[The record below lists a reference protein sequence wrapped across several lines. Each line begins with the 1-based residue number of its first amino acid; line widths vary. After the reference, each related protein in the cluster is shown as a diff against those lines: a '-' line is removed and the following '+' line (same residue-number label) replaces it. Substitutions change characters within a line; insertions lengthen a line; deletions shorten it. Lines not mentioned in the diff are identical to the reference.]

1 MRTEARS
8 RKTSYQKA
16 KKKAKYRKMRIM
28 KKILMVGGVLCVM
41 IGVIRIVERKIPVL
55 GMFVKN
61 PSAVLSEEAYP
72 KELLDMLSRN
82 PDLEDFVLH
91 YPEKS
96 GKVYAESIGEVEKGR
111 VPLLLQWD
119 ERWGYGIYGDGCVAV
134 NGCAPTALSMVVA
147 GLTGEN
153 TVTPY
158 TIAEYAQENGY
169 YVDGV
174 GTSWELFQNGCEN
187 FGVKGEEI
195 PLAESAVKE
204 ALNLGKPIICS
215 VRPGDFTTAGHFI
228 VLASVENG
236 KIRVNDPNSKKNSEK
251 LWDYE
256 RLEPQI
262 KNLWAFQKI

>member
-1 MRTEARS
+1 MKREVRS
-8 RKTSYQKA
+8 RRIGY
-16 KKKAKYRKMRIM
+16 KKARYRKKRIV
-28 KKILMVGGVLCVM
+28 KRVLITGSVLCVM
-41 IGVIRIVERKIPVL
+41 IGMARIVESRIPVF
-55 GMFVKN
+55 GMFVKHPFVALN
-61 PSAVLSEEAYP
+61 EEAYP

-82 PDLEDFVLH
+82 PDLKDFVRH
-91 YPEKS
+91 YPEKK
-96 GKVYAESIGEVEKGR
+96 GKVYAECIGEVEKGN
-111 VPLLLQWD
+111 VPLLFQWD
-119 ERWGYGIYGDGCVAV
+119 ERWGYGAYGDGCVAV

-158 TIAEYAQENGY
+158 TIAKYAQENGY
-169 YVDGV
+169 YVDGI

-187 FGVKGEEI
+187 FGVRGETLSLTEN
-195 PLAESAVKE
+195 SVKE
-204 ALNLGKPIICS
+204 ALNSGKPIICS

-228 VLASVENG
+228 VLTSVEDG

>member
-8 RKTSYQKA
+8 RKTGYQKA
-16 KKKAKYRKMRIM
+16 KKKAKDRKMRIM

-61 PSAVLSEEAYP
+61 PSTVLSEEVYP

-82 PDLEDFVLH
+82 PDLKDFVLH
-91 YPEKS
+91 YPEKK
-96 GKVYAESIGEVEKGR
+96 GKVYAKSIGEVEKGR

-158 TIAEYAQENGY
+158 TIAKYAQENGY

-187 FGVKGEEI
+187 FGVRGEEI
-195 PLAESAVKE
+195 PLTENSVKE
-204 ALNLGKPIICS
+204 ALNSGKPIICS

-236 KIRVNDPNSKKNSEK
+236 KIRVNDPNSKKNRK
-251 LWDYE
+251 
-256 RLEPQI
+256 RR
-262 KNLWAFQKI
+262 